1 MDKIEIELNLN
12 SITDTLKSLADGIK
26 EHRSA
31 KLIDIE
37 GKGITITIAC
47 NKENHFLREWDK
59 AMFVDTATFVMTL
72 TGPKVKQTSI
82 EEFGDKDEDKPKA
95 KRGRPKGT
103 KGTAKD
109 LEGFNELLAD

>member
-12 SITDTLKSLADGIK
+12 SITDTLKSLAEGVK

-37 GKGITITIAC
+37 GKGISITVAC
-47 NKENHFLREWDK
+47 NREDHFLKDWDK
-59 AMFVDTATFVMTL
+59 SRFVDTATFMMTL

-82 EEFGDKDEDKPKA
+82 EEFGEEKDAKPKA
-95 KRGRPKGT
+95 KRGRPAKT
-103 KGTAKD
+103 KGGVMD
-109 LEGFNELLAD
+109 EINEMLAE